1 MKKFYRILALL
12 LALCL
17 FCTAASAAGIT
28 EEEEH
33 NHGIVEEE
41 TTEILSIVQENTEE
55 SEPASTEQSSE
66 VAVSVTSAETVSQ
79 NTETPDRMTWTL
91 DEYGTL
97 WIGGKGIMKP
107 ITSAD
112 QQPWAKVRMQ
122 IETVRFCEDAH
133 LAIDSIAYWFSGCV
147 NLTSAELPSYV
158 FSIGSEAFK
167 GCTELEEL
175 LLYHSQ
181 DPEIAEDAFE
191 GGAEMIV
198 YVTGPEALNAVNAA
212 NWHGRSVT
220 AFDLSEYLTSTY
232 SVCGI
237 NGCTCSSCSWHYEY
251 DQYDEDT
258 HIKYEQCNNCSAN
271 EYAYGIRSAHTYNS
285 SGVCTVCG
293 YTQSVSCSHGATY
306 TTWSGCNWYKY
317 CNYCG
322 ELVSSGVSHGTYTYG
337 DWAYYSSSQHRRY
350 GTCNDCG
357 GGGKYEYASHSTT
370 AQYTQYSDAQHK
382 VTQHCDTC
390 NSDIGSAT
398 YESHT
403 YTYGAWTSASATQ
416 HKRTKTCSLCG
427 LSTEETGTHADSNSD
442 GQCDTC
448 GYAMTFPVTWDAG
461 TNGGTVNGSGSV
473 TTTVSNG
480 SKATAP
486 SYTPTKTG
494 HTFTNW
500 YTAATGGSLYSTVTI
515 TAARTFY
522 AQFEADT
529 YTITFDSGEGT
540 ISTAAKEVTYGDTY
554 GELPLPVRSG
564 YDFDGWF
571 TAEEGG
577 EQVTADT
584 KVEIT
589 ENQTLYAHWTRLV
602 SFSVTVPAVLP
613 LVMDEDGGIHTAAA
627 SIVNNSTG
635 AVKVSSV
642 SLTAQ
647 NGWTIAPYAM
657 NAARQKVDSK
667 QIGFRLQ
674 DADTVSTGSSESLTI
689 PSAWQAAEGSFLSL
703 TYDAVVTALS
713 QPVTELNV
721 LSVIFVLEW
730 AEG

>member
-33 NHGIVEEE
+33 THGIVEEG
-41 TTEILSIVQENTEE
+41 TTEALSIVQETAEKN
-55 SEPASTEQSSE
+55 EPASTDSSSE
-66 VAVSVTSAETVSQ
+66 AAASVPSTEVVSQ
-79 NTETPDRMTWTL
+79 DTETPDRMTWTL
-91 DEYGTL
+91 DEDGTL

-107 ITSAD
+107 IHSAEE
-112 QQPWAKVRMQ
+112 QPWAKVRTQ

-167 GCTELEEL
+167 GCTKLEEL

-198 YVTGPEALNAVNAA
+198 YVTGQEALNAVNTA

-220 AFDLSEYLTSTY
+220 AFDLSEYLASTY

-237 NGCTCSSCSWHYEY
+237 NGCNCSSCSWHYEY

-293 YTQSVSCSHGATY
+293 YTQSASCSHGATY
-306 TTWSGCNWYKY
+306 TTWSGCYWYKY

-337 DWAYYSSSQHRRY
+337 SWQYYSSSQHRRS
-350 GTCNDCG
+350 GTCSDCG
-357 GGGKYEYASHSTT
+357 SGGKYEYASHSTT
-370 AQYTQYSDAQHK
+370 AQYTQYSASQHK

-390 NSDIGSAT
+390 NSDIGSTT

-403 YTYGAWTSASATQ
+403 YTYGSWTSASETQ

-427 LSTEETGTHADSNSD
+427 LSTEETGTHADANAD
-442 GQCDTC
+442 GKCDTC
-448 GYAMTFPVTWDAG
+448 GYSMSVTVTWDAG
-461 TNGGTVNGSGSV
+461 TNGGKVNGAASV
-473 TTTVSNG
+473 TTSIPLNT
-480 SKATAP
+480 TAAAP
-486 SYTPTKTG
+486 GYTPTKTG

-500 YTAATGGSLYSTVTI
+500 YTSATGGTLYSTVTI

-522 AQFEADT
+522 AQFTVNT
-529 YTITFDSGEGT
+529 YTITWDLGDGRTET
-540 ISTAAKEVTYGDTY
+540 TEQTYGSNL
-554 GELPLPVRSG
+554 ELPAEEPTRDTA
-564 YDFDGWF
+564 YFDGWY
-571 TAEEGG
+571 TAETGG
-577 EQVTADT
+577 TEVDESTIFDGTSDT
-584 KVEIT
+584 T
-589 ENQTLYAHWTRLV
+589 YYAHWIEA
-602 SFSVTVPAVLP
+602 FSVTVPTVLP
-613 LVMDEDGGIHTAAA
+613 LRVDEDGEVYATEA
-627 SIVNNSTG
+627 SISNHSSG
-635 AVKVSSV
+635 IVKISSV
-642 SLTAQ
+642 TLTGE
-647 NGWTIAPYAM
+647 NGWTIVPYDTNM
-657 NAARQKVDSK
+657 AAEKVDAKLVGLSLN
-667 QIGFRLQ
+667 QIETESAGPTETLTLGESWRIFRE
-674 DADTVSTGSSESLTI
+674 DTL
-689 PSAWQAAEGSFLSL
+689 AL
-703 TYDAVVTALS
+703 TYDAVVSALS
-713 QPVTELNV
+713 QPVTDEAI
-721 LSVIFVLEW
+721 LSAVFVVEW
-730 AEG
+730 A

>member
-28 EEEEH
+28 EEEH
-33 NHGIVEEE
+33 THGIVEEG
-41 TTEILSIVQENTEE
+41 VEE
-55 SEPASTEQSSE
+55 AKEAESPMSVSVYEPAASTVETAEQGYE
-66 VAVSVTSAETVSQ
+66 I
-79 NTETPDRMTWTL
+79 PDRMTWTL
-91 DEYGTL
+91 YEDGTL
-97 WIGGKGIMKP
+97 RIGGKGIVRP

-112 QQPWAKVRMQ
+112 QQPWAKVREQ
-122 IETVRFCEDAH
+122 IKEVYFEDDAQ
-133 LAIDSIAYWFSGCV
+133 LMIESIAYWFDGCA
-147 NLTSAELPSYV
+147 NLTYAELPAYV
-158 FSIGSEAFK
+158 FAIGDHAFRN
-167 GCTELEEL
+167 CSQLTELVL
-175 LLYHSQ
+175 FHAQTVQIS
-181 DPEIAEDAFE
+181 PTAFDAV
-191 GGAEMIV
+191 GASDLCV
-198 YVTGPEALNAVNAA
+198 YVRNEETYASVFQAA
-212 NWHGRSVT
+212 WHGRSV
-220 AFDLSEYLTSTY
+220 AVVNLGEYPAATY
-232 SVCGI
+232 SGYCMS
-237 NGCTCSSCSWHYEY
+237 GCNCSSCTWSWIIK
-251 DQYDEDT
+251 QYDEDY
-258 HIKYEQCNNCSAN
+258 HYKYAACDNCSAN
-271 EYAYGIRSAHTYNS
+271 EYAYGTRIAHTFNS
-285 SGVCTVCG
+285 SGVCTECG
-293 YTQSVSCSHGATY
+293 YAQTVSCSHGSTY
-306 TTWSGCNWYKY
+306 TTWSGCNWYRY
-317 CNYCG
+317 CNYCD
-322 ELVSSGVSHGTYTYG
+322 ELLSSGVSHGTYTYG
-337 DWAYYSSSQHRRY
+337 SWQYYSSSQHRRY

-370 AQYTQYSDAQHK
+370 AQYAQYSDSQHK
-382 VTQHCDTC
+382 VTQHCDAC

-403 YTYGAWTSASATQ
+403 YTYSSWTSASATQ

-448 GYAMTFPVTWDAG
+448 GYAMTFAVTWDAG

-486 SYTPTKTG
+486 NYTPTKTG

-500 YTAATGGSLYSTVTI
+500 YTAATGGALYSTVTI

-522 AQFEADT
+522 AQFEAGT
-529 YTITFDSGEGT
+529 YTITFDPGEGT
-540 ISTAAKEVTYGDTY
+540 ISTASKEVTYGDTY
-554 GELPLPVRSG
+554 GELPLPVRGG

-584 KVEIT
+584 QVEIT

-647 NGWTIAPYAM
+647 NGWSIAPYAM

-689 PSAWQAAEGSFLSL
+689 PSAWQAAEGSSLSL

-730 AEG
+730 A

>member
-1 MKKFYRILALL
+1 MKKFQRLLVLL
-12 LALCL
+12 LALCMVTS
-17 FCTAASAAGIT
+17 FASAAGIAEVSETQTSDSADTQDVTVYEPADTVLSASGST
-28 EEEEH
+28 EK
-33 NHGIVEEE
+33 
-41 TTEILSIVQENTEE
+41 TEI
-55 SEPASTEQSSE
+55 
-66 VAVSVTSAETVSQ
+66 
-79 NTETPDRMTWTL
+79 PDRMTWTL

-133 LAIDSIAYWFSGCV
+133 LAIDSIAYWFYGCV

-167 GCTELEEL
+167 GCTKLEEL

-191 GGAEMIV
+191 GGAEMVV

-220 AFDLSEYLTSTY
+220 AFDLSEYLASTY

-237 NGCTCSSCSWHYEY
+237 NGCNCSSCSWHYEY

-258 HIKYEQCNNCSAN
+258 HIKYEQCNTCSAN

-337 DWAYYSSSQHRRY
+337 DWEYYSSTQHRRY

-357 GGGKYEYASHSTT
+357 GGGKYEYASHATT
-370 AQYTQYSDAQHK
+370 AQYAQYSDTQHK
-382 VTQHCDTC
+382 VIQHCDTC

-398 YESHT
+398 YASHT
-403 YTYGAWTSASATQ
+403 YTYGSWTFASATQ
-416 HKRTKTCSLCG
+416 HKRTKTCSLCS
-427 LSTEETGTHADSNSD
+427 LSTEETGTHADSDSD

-448 GYAMTFPVTWDAG
+448 GYSMSVTVTWDAG

-494 HTFTNW
+494 HTFRGW
-500 YTAATGGSLYSTVTI
+500 YTAATGGALYSTVTI

-522 AQFEADT
+522 AQFTANT
-529 YTITFDSGEGT
+529 YTITWDLGDGRTETTQQEYGKTLVLPSEEPT
-540 ISTAAKEVTYGDTY
+540 RDTAY
-554 GELPLPVRSG
+554 
-564 YDFDGWF
+564 FDGWY
-571 TAEEGG
+571 TEKTGG
-577 EQVTADT
+577 TEVDESTIFDGTSDT
-584 KVEIT
+584 T
-589 ENQTLYAHWTRLV
+589 YYAHWIEA
-602 SFSVTVPAVLP
+602 FSVTVPTVLP
-613 LVMDEDGGIHTAAA
+613 LRVDENGEVYATEA
-627 SIVNNSTG
+627 SISNHSSG
-635 AVKVSSV
+635 IVKISSV
-642 SLTAQ
+642 ILTGE
-647 NGWTIAPYAM
+647 NGWTIVPYGTNM
-657 NAARQKVDSK
+657 AAEKVDAKLVGLSLN
-667 QIGFRLQ
+667 QIETASAGPTETLTLGESWRIFRE
-674 DADTVSTGSSESLTI
+674 DTLT
-689 PSAWQAAEGSFLSL
+689 L
-703 TYDAVVTALS
+703 TYDAVVSALS
-713 QPVTELNV
+713 QPVTDEAI
-721 LSVIFVLEW
+721 LSAVFVVEW
-730 AEG
+730 A

>member
-12 LALCL
+12 LVVCL
-17 FCTAASAAGIT
+17 FCSAVSAAGIT

-33 NHGIVEEE
+33 NHGIVEEG
-41 TTEILSIVQENTEE
+41 TTETLSIVQETTEE
-55 SEPASTEQSSE
+55 SEPVSAESSSNAAE
-66 VAVSVTSAETVSQ
+66 SVPTTETVSQ
-79 NTETPDRMTWTL
+79 DTEMPDRMTWTL
-91 DEYGTL
+91 DENGTL

-107 ITSAD
+107 IHSAEE
-112 QQPWAKVRMQ
+112 QPWAKVRTQ
-122 IETVRFCEDAH
+122 IQTVRFRSDAH
-133 LAIDSIAYWFSGCV
+133 LLIDDIAYWFSGCT
-147 NLTSAELPSYV
+147 NLVYAELPAYV
-158 FSIGSEAFK
+158 FAVGMDAFK
-167 GCTELEEL
+167 GCEALEEVVVFASISVKDETL
-175 LLYHSQ
+175 PLTRVSISEHVSVM
-181 DPEIAEDAFE
+181 AT
-191 GGAEMIV
+191 GG
-198 YVTGPEALNAVNAA
+198 P
-212 NWHGRSVT
+212 
-220 AFDLSEYLTSTY
+220 
-232 SVCGI
+232 CGI
-237 NGCTCSSCSWHYEY
+237 SGCTCTTCTYAWRIV
-251 DQYDEDT
+251 QYDDT
-258 HIKYEQCNNCSAN
+258 YHYRYAYCTGCNAD
-271 EYAYGIRSAHTYNS
+271 EYAYGTRIAHTFNS
-285 SGVCTVCG
+285 SGICTACG
-293 YTQSVSCSHGATY
+293 YQEATTCTHGSTY
-306 TTWSGCNWYKY
+306 TTWSGCYWYKY

-337 DWAYYSSSQHRRY
+337 DWEYYSSTQHRRY

-357 GGGKYEYASHSTT
+357 GGGKYEYASHATT
-370 AQYTQYSDAQHK
+370 AQYAQYSDSQHK

-403 YTYGAWTSASATQ
+403 YTYGDWEASSSTQ

-448 GYAMTFPVTWDAG
+448 GYAMTFAVTWDAG

-494 HTFTNW
+494 HTFSNW
-500 YTAATGGSLYSTVTI
+500 YTAATGGTLYSTVTI

-529 YTITFDSGEGT
+529 YTITFDPGEGT
-540 ISTAAKEVTYGDTY
+540 ISTAAKEVTYGDAY
-554 GELPLPVRSG
+554 GELPLPVRGG

-571 TAEEGG
+571 TEAEGG

-657 NAARQKVDSK
+657 NAARQKVDSR

-689 PSAWQAAEGSFLSL
+689 PSAWQAAEGGSLSL
-703 TYDAVVTALS
+703 TYDAVITALS

>member
-17 FCTAASAAGIT
+17 FCTAASATGIT

-33 NHGIVEEE
+33 NHGIVEEGVE
-41 TTEILSIVQENTEE
+41 EAEEAELSMSV
-55 SEPASTEQSSE
+55 SVYEPAASTVVETAEQGP
-66 VAVSVTSAETVSQ
+66 Q
-79 NTETPDRMTWTL
+79 IPDRMTWTL
-91 DEYGTL
+91 DEDGTL
-97 WIGGKGIMKP
+97 RIGGKGIVRP

-112 QQPWAKVRMQ
+112 QQLWAKVREQ
-122 IETVRFCEDAH
+122 IKEVYFEDDARLMIENIAH
-133 LAIDSIAYWFSGCV
+133 WFDGCA
-147 NLTSAELPSYV
+147 NLTYAELPAYV
-158 FSIGSEAFK
+158 FAIGDHAFRN
-167 GCTELEEL
+167 CSQLTELAL
-175 LLYHSQ
+175 FHAQ
-181 DPEIAEDAFE
+181 TVEISPTAFE
-191 GGAEMIV
+191 AVGASELCV
-198 YVTGPEALNAVNAA
+198 YVRNEETYASVSQAA
-212 NWHGRSVT
+212 WHGRSVAVVNLGDDPVT
-220 AFDLSEYLTSTY
+220 TY
-232 SVCGI
+232 SGYCMS
-237 NGCTCSSCSWHYEY
+237 GCNCSSCTWSWIIK
-251 DQYDEDT
+251 QYDEDY
-258 HIKYEQCNNCSAN
+258 HYKYAACYNCSAN
-271 EYAYGIRSAHTYNS
+271 EYAYGTRIAHSFNS
-285 SGVCTVCG
+285 SGVCTECG
-293 YTQSVSCSHGATY
+293 YAQTVSCNHGSTY
-306 TTWSGCNWYKY
+306 TTWSGCYWYKY

-322 ELVSSGVSHGTYTYG
+322 ELISYGVSHGTYTYG
-337 DWAYYSSSQHRRY
+337 NWQYYSSSQHRRY

-357 GGGKYEYASHSTT
+357 GGGKYEYASHATT
-370 AQYTQYSDAQHK
+370 AQYTQYSDTQHK
-382 VTQHCDTC
+382 VIQHCDTC

-403 YTYGAWTSASATQ
+403 YTYGSWTSASATQ
-416 HKRTKTCSLCG
+416 HKRTKTCSLCN
-427 LSTEETGTHADSNSD
+427 LSTEETGTHADTNAD
-442 GQCDTC
+442 GKCDTC
-448 GYAMTFPVTWDAG
+448 GYAMTYPVTWDAG
-461 TNGGTVNGSGSV
+461 TNGGTINGSGSV

-480 SKATAP
+480 YKATAP

-500 YTAATGGSLYSTVTI
+500 YTAATGGALYSTVTI

-529 YTITFDSGEGT
+529 YTITFDPGEGT
-540 ISTAAKEVTYGDTY
+540 ILTASKEVTYGDTY
-554 GELPLPVRSG
+554 GELPLPVRVG

-571 TAEEGG
+571 TEAEGG

-584 KVEIT
+584 QVET
-589 ENQTLYAHWTRLV
+589 TGNQTLYAHWTRLV

-613 LVMDEDGGIHTAAA
+613 LVMDEDGGSHTAAA

-657 NAARQKVDSK
+657 NAARQKVDSR

-674 DADTVSTGSSESLTI
+674 DVDTASTGSSESLTI
-689 PSAWQAAEGSFLSL
+689 PSAWQAAEGGSLSL

-713 QPVTELNV
+713 QPVMELNV

-730 AEG
+730 A